1 MAKTQYSD
9 IDIQIR
15 MMTDADYE
23 NMSAFS
29 CGVDELDKFFRT
41 EVKECVE
48 RRYLSAYCAFTESH
62 GIVAAFTLMN
72 DSIMIGGNDEKAD
85 FFEDLRLD
93 EDENIVDFF
102 KQQSSYPAIN
112 IGHLGTAIEY
122 QGNGIGMAIIE
133 FVAGTFSMYRQAGC
147 QFITV
152 DALNNP
158 RTIRFYLSNGFSF
171 QTNKDFFALTRRMY
185 RIMGG
190 KTKCD

>member
-1 MAKTQYSD
+1 MIRSIPNPPMDREDVARFHRNLEKHLRGDFSADERHRIEERKARTESITKRIIANCGGKTQYSD

-48 RRYLSAYCAFTESH
+48 RRYLSAYCAYTESH

-93 EDENIVDFF
+93 EDENIVDFSSNNLHIR
-102 KQQSSYPAIN
+102 QSIS
-112 IGHLGTAIEY
+112 
-122 QGNGIGMAIIE
+122 GI
-133 FVAGTFSMYRQAGC
+133 
-147 QFITV
+147 
-152 DALNNP
+152 
-158 RTIRFYLSNGFSF
+158 
-171 QTNKDFFALTRRMY
+171 
-185 RIMGG
+185 
-190 KTKCD
+190 

>member
-62 GIVAAFTLMN
+62 RIVAAFTLMN

-185 RIMGG
+185 RIL
-190 KTKCD
+190 